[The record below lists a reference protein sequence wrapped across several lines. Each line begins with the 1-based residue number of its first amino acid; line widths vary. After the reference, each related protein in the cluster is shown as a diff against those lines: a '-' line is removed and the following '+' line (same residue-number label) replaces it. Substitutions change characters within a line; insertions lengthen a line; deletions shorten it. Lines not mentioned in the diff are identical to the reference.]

1 MSLRVWALAAL
12 AAVAGATAGAHPAG
26 WRPADVVLTGAF
38 AFVVTLAGAKSQRWA
53 WLVVAGVAVVV
64 PSTPLPTA
72 CAVAAVVLALVW
84 TFRKQQSAVVGAI
97 VAGLAVQSL
106 LRMRGFSHFGVPSLV
121 AMLAVAPLF
130 ISAYRS
136 SSRRGRRVIRRTGYA
151 LAALALLC
159 LGAAGMAGLKA
170 RHDIQQAVG
179 EAQAGLDA
187 AQNGD
192 RDTAMAQLAAA
203 EASFGRVSSLVDAW
217 WAQPV
222 RAVPVVGQQMA
233 AVQVMADEGHALA
246 HTASDGV
253 ARIDYDRL
261 RLHSGAIDLDLL
273 RSAQA
278 PIDDAVVALDEASH
292 RLDSVNRHWLVKP
305 LRDRYDQLTHE
316 VDKTLPPARNAST
329 VVALGPELL
338 GGDTPKHYL
347 VLLGTPSESRELG
360 GLAGNYAE
368 ITADKGKLTLT
379 RSGRT
384 PELTAA
390 NGAAGFTLKPGPYL
404 AQFDPYQVTRFFQ
417 NVTASPD
424 FTQVADVT
432 EQMYP
437 EATGVP
443 VDGVFYMDPYAL
455 AALLQLTGPVE
466 LPEAGV
472 RLDSSNA
479 AHVLLVD
486 QYIKSG
492 QTQARFDFL
501 DEATRLT
508 FNKLTS
514 GDLPKPAQVASV
526 MSPSVA
532 QGRLLAYSQDPKIES
547 LFHDLGMDGAFPA
560 PQNGDFLAVTQSN
573 AGANKIDAYLQKS
586 ITDQVSYRPD
596 TGAVTSTVTIS
607 LSNSAP
613 AAGLDSVVLD
623 NIHGLPSGTNQL
635 ILTVYSP
642 LSLVSATAVG
652 VTTPTSTV
660 DRFGVH
666 AYSVEVAVPP
676 AATQDV
682 QLQLKGVIKPSVDY
696 SLTLIRQP
704 TVNQDVIDVRVVG
717 TDGWKAAGQQGDAA
731 GAGVAIGS
739 DRVDDLTERLHH

>member
-1 MSLRVWALAAL
+1 MSVRVWALAAL

-38 AFVVTLAGAKSQRWA
+38 AGVVTLAGAKSQRWA

-72 CAVAAVVLALVW
+72 CAVAAVALALVW
-84 TFRKQQSAVVGAI
+84 TVRNRQSAVVGAI

-121 AMLAVAPLF
+121 AFLAVMPLF

-136 SSRRGRRVIRRTGYA
+136 SSRQGRRVVRRSGYA
-151 LAALALLC
+151 FAALALLF
-159 LGAAGMAGLKA
+159 LGAAGMAGLEA

-203 EASFGRVSSLVDAW
+203 EASFGRVSDLVDAW

-233 AVQVMADEGHALA
+233 AAQVMADEGHALA
-246 HTASDGV
+246 RTASDGV

-261 RLHSGAIDLDLL
+261 RLRSGAIDLDLL

-278 PIDDAVVALDEASH
+278 PIDDAVAALAQASNH
-292 RLDSVNRHWLVKP
+292 LGSVNRHWLVGP
-305 LRDRYDQLTHE
+305 LRDRYDQLTRE
-316 VDKTLPPARNAST
+316 VNKTLPPARNAST

-338 GGDTPKHYL
+338 GGDTPKHYV

-379 RSGRT
+379 RSGRS
-384 PELTAA
+384 PDLSDR
-390 NGAAGFTLKPGPYL
+390 NGALGFALQPGPYRER
-404 AQFDPYQVTRFFQ
+404 FDPYQVTRFFQ

-424 FTQVADVT
+424 FPEVANVT
-432 EQMYP
+432 EQIYP
-437 EATGVP
+437 QATGVP

-455 AALLQLTGPVE
+455 ASLLQLTGPVE
-466 LPEAGV
+466 LPDAGV
-472 RLDSSNA
+472 TLDSGNA
-479 AHVLLVD
+479 AKVLLVD

-492 QTQARFDFL
+492 ETQERFDFL
-501 DEATRLT
+501 EEATRLT
-508 FNKLTS
+508 FNKLTT

-547 LFHDLGMDGAFPA
+547 LFHDLAMDGAFPA
-560 PQNGDFLAVTQSN
+560 PQNGDFLEVAQSN

-596 TGAVTSTVTIS
+596 TGAVASTVTIS
-607 LSNSAP
+607 LTNSAP
-613 AAGLDSVVLD
+613 ASGLDGVVLD
-623 NIHGLPSGTNQL
+623 NIHGLPEGTNQL

-642 LSLVSATAVG
+642 LSLVSASAAG
-652 VTTPTSTV
+652 VAAPTTTV

-676 AATQDV
+676 GATQDV
-682 QLQLKGVIKPSVDY
+682 QLQLKGAIKPSLDY
-696 SLTLIRQP
+696 SLTLARQP
-704 TVNQDVIDVRVVG
+704 TVNQNAIDVRVAG
-717 TDGWKAAGQQGDAA
+717 ADGWKAPGQQGDAA
-731 GAGVAIGS
+731 GPGVAVGG
-739 DRVDDLTERLHH
+739 DRVQVVTERLHH